1 VFRRL
6 GADQWQGRLW
16 ALLIG
21 LFLIALYTIAFIVR
35 NDDRIEVDFVLFT
48 ATISLIWLIIFML
61 GLGLLGGVLLSQ
73 IHRRRGQKG
82 AQPRTGD
89 SQLGRRREAER
100 EPGG

>member
-1 VFRRL
+1 MFRRL

-73 IHRRRGQKG
+73 IHRRRGQKRPQ
-82 AQPRTGD
+82 ARAGD
-89 SQLGRRREAER
+89 SQLGGRREAEG